1 MATQENERLAI
12 GRVWSQALLELATS
26 TGQEEPLDAELA
38 GLVELLDRQPAFEAF
53 LSGPVADDEAK
64 RAVLERALR
73 GKASDLLVDALQ
85 VLRRKKRLDIVRA
98 VATTYRQAWLA
109 RQGRVPVEVTTAAP
123 LTAQSRA
130 ELQRA
135 ADRLTGK
142 TAEISARVDPD
153 LLGGMILRWG
163 DQRFDTSLSAEL
175 GRLGDIFLERASR
188 ELQSGNLA
196 HDGLDNSDRT
206 P

>member
-26 TGQEEPLDAELA
+26 TGQEEPLNAELA

>member
-12 GRVWSQALLELATS
+12 GRVWSQALLELAGS
-26 TGQEEPLDAELA
+26 TGQEEALDAELA

-85 VLRRKKRLDIVRA
+85 VLRRKKRLDILRA

-123 LTAQSRA
+123 LTAESRA

-135 ADRLTGK
+135 ADRLTGM
-142 TAEISARVDPD
+142 TAEISARVDPE

-175 GRLGDIFLERASR
+175 GRLGHVFLERASR

-206 P
+206 T

>member
-26 TGQEEPLDAELA
+26 TGQEEALDAELA

>member
-1 MATQENERLAI
+1 MATQDNERLAI
-12 GRVWSQALLELATS
+12 GRVWSQALLELAATS
-26 TGQEEPLDAELA
+26 GQEQALDAELA
-38 GLVELLDRQPAFEAF
+38 GLVELLDRQPAFDAF
-53 LSGPVADDEAK
+53 LSGPVADDESK

-85 VLRRKKRLDIVRA
+85 VLRRKKRLDILRA
-98 VATTYRQAWLA
+98 VAATYHQAWLA

-123 LTAQSRA
+123 LAAESRA

-142 TAEISARVDPD
+142 TAEISAQVDPE

-188 ELQSGNLA
+188 ELQAGNLA

-206 P
+206 T

>member
-12 GRVWSQALLELATS
+12 GRVWSQALLELAAS
-26 TGQEEPLDAELA
+26 SGQEDALDAELA

-123 LTAQSRA
+123 LTAESRA

-142 TAEISARVDPD
+142 TAEISARVDPE
-153 LLGGMILRWG
+153 LLGGMVLRWG

-175 GRLGDIFLERASR
+175 GRLGHVFLERASR

-196 HDGLDNSDRT
+196 HDGFDNSDRT
-206 P
+206 T